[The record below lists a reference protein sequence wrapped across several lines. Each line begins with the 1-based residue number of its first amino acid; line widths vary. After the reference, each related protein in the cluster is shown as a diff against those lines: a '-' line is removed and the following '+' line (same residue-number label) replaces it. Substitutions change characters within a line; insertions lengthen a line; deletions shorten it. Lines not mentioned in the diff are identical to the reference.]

1 MSFKSRQAFADR
13 NGAPAPSSSLL
24 RAQAVAKLKKA
35 KALIDEAMALQAQAD
50 EMDAAKLP
58 GSKPISL

>member
-1 MSFKSRQAFADR
+1 M
-13 NGAPAPSSSLL
+13 
-24 RAQAVAKLKKA
+24 AKLKKA